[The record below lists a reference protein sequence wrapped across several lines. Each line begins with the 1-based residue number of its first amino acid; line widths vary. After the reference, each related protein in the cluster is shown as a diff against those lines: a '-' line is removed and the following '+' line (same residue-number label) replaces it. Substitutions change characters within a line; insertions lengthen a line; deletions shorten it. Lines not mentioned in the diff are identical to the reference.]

1 MNSFKMYPEDLA
13 RSIRE
18 DETKKKYRPSNG
30 TEGMMFMEHFCERC
44 SKEPDC
50 EIIGKTMVYDET
62 DEEYPGE
69 WTFDHG
75 QPCCTAFEEASE

>member
-1 MNSFKMYPEDLA
+1 
-13 RSIRE
+13 
-18 DETKKKYRPSNG
+18 
-30 TEGMMFMEHFCERC
+30 MFMEHFCERC

-75 QPCCTAFEEASE
+75 QPTCTEFEEAPE